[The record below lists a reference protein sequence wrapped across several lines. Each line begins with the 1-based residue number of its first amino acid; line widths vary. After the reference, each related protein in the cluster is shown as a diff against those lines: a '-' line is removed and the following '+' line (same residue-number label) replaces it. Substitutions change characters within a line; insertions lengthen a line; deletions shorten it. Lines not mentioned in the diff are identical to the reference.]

1 MTIILMIEV
10 LYGATSRELAVS
22 EARFTLPET
31 SPVPEPSSSSGSGF
45 VACPLVP
52 AGAILVE
59 VLQVYQRAFDEARAV
74 VAPVR
79 RELRTPSW
87 N

>member
-1 MTIILMIEV
+1 
-10 LYGATSRELAVS
+10 VS
-22 EARFTLPET
+22 DPRFTFLEP
-31 SPVPEPSSSSGSGF
+31 SPLPEPSSLSASGF
-45 VACPLVP
+45 IACPLIP